1 MWSIYQEEFVNNTFE
16 ALNPAKKQR
25 IINAALEEFA
35 KHSYDK
41 ASTNSIVKNANI
53 SKGLLFHYFT
63 NKKTL
68 YNYLSNWSFEIII
81 NALDGKIDWAE
92 PDLFKRLKQVW
103 LIKSEILLE
112 YPYLAKF
119 GETLLADKSKVEA
132 IALVENYRPNIMRD
146 LYQKN
151 IDFTKFKPDIPIDS
165 AMNIIQWTLAG
176 IGENF
181 KPQLD
186 DTNTVLL
193 NSIAS
198 QVDVYLNL
206 LKHTFYKEEALD
218 D

>member
-1 MWSIYQEEFVNNTFE
+1 MNSTFE
-16 ALNPAKKQR
+16 TLNPAKKQR

-35 KHSYDK
+35 KHGYDK

-68 YNYLSNWSFEIII
+68 YHYLSNWSFEIII
-81 NALDGKIDWAE
+81 TAIDCNIDWAE

-103 LIKSEILLE
+103 LIKSEILLD

-119 GETLLADKSKVEA
+119 SETLLADKSTSEA

-146 LYQKN
+146 LYRKN
-151 IDFTKFKPDIPIDS
+151 IDFTKFKSDIPVDS
-165 AMNIIQWTLAG
+165 AMNIMQWTLEG
-176 IGENF
+176 IGANY
-181 KPQLD
+181 KPELNATD
-186 DTNTVLL
+186 SALL
-193 NSIAS
+193 KNISAEI
-198 QVDVYLNL
+198 DIHLNL
-206 LKHTFYKEEALD
+206 LKRMFYKEEALD